1 MRNKAFTII
10 ELLIVI
16 AIIGVMASM
25 LIFAINPGTQL
36 AKARDVERESHLY
49 AILSAIYQYQAEHS
63 GTLPDTDGD
72 PDTSNFPTSATC
84 VGTSGGCFDL
94 ANAGDVDET
103 IVPVYMAS
111 IPQDPKTG
119 NAGDIGYTLF
129 VDANKRL
136 VASASGE
143 IKGVITITR

>member
-36 AKARDVERESHLY
+36 TKARDVERESHLY

-84 VGTSGGCFDL
+84 VGSSGGCFDL
-94 ANAGDVDET
+94 GNAGEVDET

-119 NAGDIGYTLF
+119 NAGDIGYTFF

-143 IKGVITITR
+143 IKGAITITR

>member
-1 MRNKAFTII
+1 MLNKAFTII

-16 AIIGVMASM
+16 ALIGVLASLM
-25 LIFAINPGTQL
+25 IFAINPGTQL
-36 AKARDVERESHLY
+36 AKARDVERETHLY
-49 AILSAIYQYQAEHS
+49 AILSSIYQYQAEHS
-63 GTLPDTDGD
+63 GTLPDTDGN
-72 PDTSNFPTSATC
+72 PITSNFPTLATC
-84 VGTSGGCFDL
+84 VGNSGGCFDL
-94 ANAGDVDET
+94 ANAGEVDEK

-119 NAGDIGYTLF
+119 NAGNIGYTLF

-143 IKGVITITR
+143 IKGIITITR